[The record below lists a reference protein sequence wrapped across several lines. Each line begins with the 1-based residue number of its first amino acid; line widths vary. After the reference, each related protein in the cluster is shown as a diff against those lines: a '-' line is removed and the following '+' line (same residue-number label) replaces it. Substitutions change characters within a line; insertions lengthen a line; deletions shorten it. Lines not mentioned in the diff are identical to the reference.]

1 MLSIEKLNEIG
12 ANTEEALARCMG
24 NESFYFRLIGMAA
37 EDVNFAKL
45 DEALEAKDWKEAF
58 EAAHA
63 LKGVLG
69 NLGLTPMFD
78 AASELT
84 ELLRP
89 MQPCDYSE
97 ALTRVQDGFMQL
109 KDLISQ

>member
-1 MLSIEKLNEIG
+1 MLSIEKLKEIG
-12 ANTEEALARCMG
+12 VNTEEALARCMG

-45 DEALEAKDWKEAF
+45 EDAIAAKDWKGSF

-69 NLGLTPMFD
+69 NLGLTPMYN
-78 AASELT
+78 AASDLT

-89 MQPCDYSE
+89 MEPCDCEE
-97 ALTRVQDGFMQL
+97 ALGRVQAGLVQL
-109 KDLISQ
+109 KELIG